1 MKVQKTS
8 MALAISMALLTLAA
22 GAQQARAQAA
32 PAQQTNS
39 VPAEAPAGSD
49 MAVVAVTG
57 IRASKQ
63 KSLDTKRNAGASVE
77 VVSAEDIGKMPDKNI
92 ADAVQRLPGVNIGA
106 TSAGQFDEAERVS
119 LRGTS
124 PSLTLTTLNGHS
136 VSSGDWHVA
145 DQTSSGRSVGFALL
159 PSELVSQ
166 VIVYKSSQADIVEGG
181 LIGTVDIISRR
192 PLDFKKQLTI
202 EGGVGVVYADLP
214 RKTDPQLSGLINWK
228 NAAST
233 FGVMAQ
239 AFSEKRAIRRDSQEH
254 LDWRSISPTSTL
266 AQAHPELANAAFS
279 GLIGSAL
286 FDGVRERKGGML
298 SLEAKPT
305 SDLTL
310 GMTAMHA
317 TLDATNYN
325 RNHMADFS
333 DAIGNGNGAQQ
344 FQYTLSP
351 SGKTITHLALPSQG
365 PRVDDSTAPA
375 EVVESFVRDGARSS
389 SSFVDLNAKYRL
401 SNDLDVKAQ
410 VGYTK
415 GEGRT
420 PKQNSVEVNV
430 YNSPNSYTLYG
441 LDHAADL
448 AYGALDTSNF
458 NNPNLVLTGAGGTS
472 IATVDKES
480 NGQIDFTWRSNANLF
495 NRVKF
500 GARYSS
506 HTRELRQIAPALLTE
521 TLPPWDGSIYPGDFA
536 SNLGGQFPRN
546 GWFISPSDLQA
557 WKDGHIDADPLRRE
571 LLRSEFRLTE
581 KNAAAYLMT
590 EFEADQLSGN
600 VGVRAVRT
608 REEALVNIPVAAAA
622 CPALQ
627 PCAAVPNAVTTSIY
641 GTYYR
646 APISNAYNNLL
657 PSLNLRY
664 DLQHGLLGRMA
675 LNRTM
680 ARADYADLAGAISG
694 VDNLTHKATGGNPN
708 LKPTTS
714 DNIDAS
720 IAWYFAPRALAS
732 FGVFHSKVHDYV
744 TFGDTSVPLFNTSN
758 GKQELYTVTSP
769 AAIGARVQGVELA
782 YEQPIGAGFGFNAN
796 YTYADSKDDDGARMK
811 GQSKHTYNL
820 GAYYE
825 DERFSARLAYNGRS
839 DYIISTNRTGPT
851 VQNAPFKTLSASLQV
866 KLTENLSL
874 SLDALNLNNPI
885 SKAYAANEEQ
895 PRAFRENG
903 RQYYLNLRM
912 KY

>member
-1 MKVQKTS
+1 MRAGKKP
-8 MALAISMALLTLAA
+8 MAIAISAALLTLAA
-22 GAQQARAQAA
+22 APSFAQQATVQEQGAQ
-32 PAQQTNS
+32 
-39 VPAEAPAGSD
+39 SD
-49 MAVVAVTG
+49 VAVVAITG

-63 KSLDTKRNAGASVE
+63 KSIDTKKNAGASVE
-77 VVSAEDIGKMPDKNI
+77 VVSAEDIGKMPDKNV

-166 VIVYKSSQADIVEGG
+166 VIVYKSAQADIVEGG

-192 PLDFKKQLTI
+192 PLDFKKQLTMEASI
-202 EGGVGVVYADLP
+202 GAVYADLP
-214 RKTDPQLSGLINWK
+214 KKTDPQASALVNWK
-228 NAAST
+228 NDANT

-239 AFSEKRAIRRDSQEH
+239 GFSEKRAIRRDSQEH
-254 LDWRSISPTSTL
+254 LDWRTISPTSTL
-266 AQAHPELANAAFS
+266 AKAHPELAGVAYS

-298 SLEAKPT
+298 ALEAKPT
-305 SDLTL
+305 RDLTVGVT
-310 GMTAMHA
+310 GMVA

-325 RNHMADFS
+325 RNHMTDFS
-333 DAIGNGNGAQQ
+333 DAIGSGNGVQN
-344 FQYTLSP
+344 FQYALSP
-351 SGKTITHLALPSQG
+351 SGKTINRLTLPNQG
-365 PRVDDSTAPA
+365 PYVDDSTPPS
-375 EVVESFVRDGARSS
+375 EVVESYVRDGARSTS
-389 SSFVDLNAKYRL
+389 AFLDLNAKYRVT
-401 SNDLDVKAQ
+401 NDLDVQAQ

-415 GEGRT
+415 GEGKT

-430 YNSPNSYTLYG
+430 YNSASAYTLYG
-441 LDHAADL
+441 MSHAADVS
-448 AYGALDTSNF
+448 YGSLDVSNF
-458 NNPNLVLTGAGGTS
+458 KNPNIVLTGAGGTS
-472 IATVDKES
+472 IDTLDKES
-480 NGQIDFTWRSNANLF
+480 NGQLDFTYRLAQGMF

-506 HTRELRQIAPALLTE
+506 HTRELHQIAPALLTD
-521 TLPPWDGSIYPGDFA
+521 TLPPWDGSVYPSDFG
-536 SNLGGQFPRN
+536 SNIGGAFPRN
-546 GWFISPSDLQA
+546 GWFIGAADLQK
-557 WKDGHIDADPLRRE
+557 WKDGNLDADPLRRE
-571 LLRSEFRLTE
+571 LLRSEFKLTE
-581 KNAAAYLMT
+581 KNAAAYVMT
-590 EFEADQLSGN
+590 EFEADKLSGN
-600 VGVRAVRT
+600 VGVRAVKT
-608 REEALVNIPVAAAA
+608 KEEALVNIPVAGAV

-627 PCAAVPNAVTTSIY
+627 PCPSVPGAVTTSIY
-641 GTYYR
+641 GTVYQ
-646 APISNAYNNLL
+646 APITNTYTNFL

-664 DLQHGLLGRMA
+664 ELDHGWIGRVA
-675 LNRTM
+675 LNRTLS
-680 ARADYADLAGAISG
+680 RADYADLAGAISG

-720 IAWYFAPRALAS
+720 MAWYFAPRALLSA
-732 FGVFHSKVHDYV
+732 GVFHSNIHDYV
-744 TFGDTSVPLFNTSN
+744 KFGDTSVTLYNTTTN
-758 GKQELYTVTSP
+758 KDDTYTVTSP
-769 AAIGARVQGVELA
+769 GAISARVQGVEFA

-796 YTYADSKDDDGARMK
+796 YTYADSKDADGARMK
-811 GQSKHTYNL
+811 GQSKHTYNI

-825 DERFSARLAYNGRS
+825 DDKFSARLAYNGRS
-839 DYIISTNRTGPT
+839 DYIISINRTGPT
-851 VQNAPFKTLSASLQV
+851 TQNAPFKTLSASLQY
-866 KLTENLSL
+866 KLSENLSL

-885 SKAYAANEEQ
+885 SKAYAFNEEQ

>member
-1 MKVQKTS
+1 MRAGKKPMVIAVS
-8 MALAISMALLTLAA
+8 AALLTLAA
-22 GAQQARAQAA
+22 PSFAQQSTVQDSGVQAQ
-32 PAQQTNS
+32 P
-39 VPAEAPAGSD
+39 E
-49 MAVVAVTG
+49 MAVVAITG

-63 KSLDTKRNAGASVE
+63 KSIDAKKNSGASVE

-166 VIVYKSSQADIVEGG
+166 VIVYKSAQADIVEGG

-192 PLDFKKQLTI
+192 PLDFKQQLTMEASI
-202 EGGVGVVYADLP
+202 GAVYADLP
-214 RKTDPQLSGLINWK
+214 KKTDPQVSALVNWK
-228 NAAST
+228 NDSNT
-233 FGVMAQ
+233 FGVMVQ
-239 AFSEKRAIRRDSQEH
+239 GFSEKRAIRRDSQEH
-254 LDWRSISPTSTL
+254 LDWRTISPTSTL
-266 AQAHPELANAAFS
+266 AKAHPELAGVAYS

-298 SLEAKPT
+298 ALEAKP
-305 SDLTL
+305 SRDLTVGL
-310 GMTAMHA
+310 TGMVA
-317 TLDATNYN
+317 TLNATNYN
-325 RNHMADFS
+325 RNHMTDFS
-333 DAIGNGNGAQQ
+333 DAIGSGNGVQD

-351 SGKTITHLALPSQG
+351 SGKTINRLSLPSQG
-365 PRVDDSTAPA
+365 PRVDDSTPPS
-375 EVVESFVRDGARSS
+375 EVVESYVRDGARSTS
-389 SSFVDLNAKYRL
+389 AFLDLNAKYRI
-401 SNDLDVKAQ
+401 SDDLEVKAQ

-415 GEGRT
+415 GEGKT

-430 YNSPNSYTLYG
+430 YNSAAAYTLYG
-441 LDHAADL
+441 MNHAADVSF
-448 AYGALDTSNF
+448 GSLDVGNYK
-458 NNPNLVLTGAGGTS
+458 NPNLVLTGAGGTS
-472 IATVDKES
+472 ISTVDEET
-480 NGQIDFTWRSNANLF
+480 NGQVDFTYRLSQGMF

-506 HTRELRQIAPALLTE
+506 HTRELHQIAPALLTD
-521 TLPPWDGSIYPGDFA
+521 TLPSWDGSVYPSDFG
-536 SNLGGQFPRN
+536 SNIGGAFPRN
-546 GWFISPSDLQA
+546 GWFIGAEDLQK
-557 WKDGHIDADPLRRE
+557 WKDGNIDADPLRRE
-571 LLRSEFRLTE
+571 LLRSEFKLTE
-581 KNAAAYLMT
+581 KNAAAYVMT
-590 EFEADQLSGN
+590 EFEADKLSGN
-600 VGVRAVRT
+600 VGVRAVKT
-608 REEALVNIPVAAAA
+608 KEEALVNIPVAGAV

-627 PCAAVPNAVTTSIY
+627 PCPSVPSAVTTSVY
-641 GTYYR
+641 GTYYK
-646 APISNAYNNLL
+646 APISNTYTNFL

-664 DLQHGLLGRMA
+664 ELERGWIGRVA
-675 LNRTM
+675 LNRTLS
-680 ARADYADLAGAISG
+680 RADYADLAGAISG

-708 LKPTTS
+708 LKPSTS

-720 IAWYFAPRALAS
+720 IAWYFAPRALLSA
-732 FGVFHSKVHDYV
+732 GVFRSNIHDYV
-744 TFGDTSVPLFNTSN
+744 KFGETSVTLFNTTTN
-758 GKQELYTVTSP
+758 KDDTYTVTSP
-769 AAIGARVQGVELA
+769 GAISARVQGLEFA

-796 YTYADSKDDDGARMK
+796 YTYADSKDADGARMK

-825 DERFSARLAYNGRS
+825 DDKFSARLAYNGRS
-839 DYIISTNRTGPT
+839 DYIISINRTGPT
-851 VQNAPFKTLSASLQV
+851 TQNAPFKTLSASIQY
-866 KLTENLSL
+866 KLSENLSL

-885 SKAYAANEEQ
+885 SKAYAFNEEQ